1 MRLLDSEIEQLPGLF
16 PGWQLELIQLGARDD
31 TSSVS
36 CLPFGSHR
44 IIRLCAASAVAIR
57 GSVPK
62 HGSCVLVPASPQGDV
77 RFFGQRLAANAVVQA
92 DAGAHIELF
101 MSGRGVVLILVIESR
116 RAGRSPDV
124 AFDTGSSTTTVASGS
139 RVAAVAVACRMVATR
154 FPAPVKL
161 TELCRACG
169 VAQRTLEYGFRQ
181 VYETTPLAYMRSQR
195 LTRNRMAL
203 LAANADT
210 SIGDTARACGFT
222 HMGQYCKDYRRLFG
236 ETPSMTV
243 ARGRLMRERAVVEA
257 TVACPSFVAGHAK
270 FR

>member
-1 MRLLDSEIEQLPGLF
+1 MGL
-16 PGWQLELIQLGARDD
+16 ATTRA
-31 TSSVS
+31 SVS

-44 IIRLCAASAVAIR
+44 IVRLCAASAVAIR
-57 GSVPK
+57 GSVPQ
-62 HGSCVLVPASPQGDV
+62 HGSCVLCPGVTQGDV
-77 RFFGQRLAANAVVQA
+77 RFFGQRLAANTVVQA

-101 MSGRGVVLILVIESR
+101 MANRGVLLILVIESHACR
-116 RAGRSPDV
+116 RSADV
-124 AFDTGSSTTTVASGS
+124 VFETGNAAFASG
-139 RVAAVAVACRMVATR
+139 RRIARCRRRRRMPRWWRLR
-154 FPAPVKL
+154 FPAPVTL

-243 ARGRLMRERAVVEA
+243 ARGRLMRERAAVEA
-257 TVACPSFVAGHAK
+257 TVARPPLVARRAK